1 MLEGYI
7 PIEMERNMMMRK
19 TSSTAVSLLA
29 QALAAGALALAAPS
43 ADAQSASSSR
53 APSVTGTLSAGAAV
67 SVDPAAENLRCSGD
81 LTIDTKAVA
90 DPTLPPGVVVSI
102 DASALVC
109 LGQATRGRY
118 VTDGQPTL
126 TRLLVPSDV
135 ITTTLAFHQDTLDE
149 LLTSRSALLTLNL
162 TYDTATGALTGATAS
177 LGDFLP

>member
-1 MLEGYI
+1 MTTRMT
-7 PIEMERNMMMRK
+7 P
-19 TSSTAVSLLA
+19 SSAVSLLA

-43 ADAQSASSSR
+43 ADAQSARSTR
-53 APSVTGTLSAGAAV
+53 ASSVTGALSAGAAV
-67 SVDPAAENLRCSGD
+67 GSDPAAENVQCSGD

-109 LGQATRGRY
+109 VGQATRGRY

-135 ITTTLAFHQDTLDE
+135 VTTTLAFHRNSADE
-149 LLTSRSALLTLNL
+149 LLPSRTALLTLKL
-162 TYDTATGALTGATAS
+162 TFDTATGALTGATAT